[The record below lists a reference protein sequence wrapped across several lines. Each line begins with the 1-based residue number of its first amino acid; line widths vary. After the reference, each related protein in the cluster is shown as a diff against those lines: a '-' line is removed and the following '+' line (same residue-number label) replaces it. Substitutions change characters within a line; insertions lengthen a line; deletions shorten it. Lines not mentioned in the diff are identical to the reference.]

1 MKQLCLL
8 FAVAITLSAWAPLG
22 RIHFRGGDLKT
33 NLKLAEKEQK
43 LLFIDLTAHWCHS
56 CKLMEETTFRSPEI
70 VEMLNKNYI
79 AIKIDADRIDGK
91 LLAAQENVKVLP
103 ALIVMDA
110 QGNRVDMI
118 NHAPSTEKLQQMLK
132 SSLTTQTKQRSA
144 RRSSLRRG

>member
-1 MKQLCLL
+1 MLCAL
-8 FAVAITLSAWAPLG
+8 AITLLAWAPLS

-43 LLFIDLTAHWCHS
+43 LVFIDLTAHWCHS

-70 VEMLNKNYI
+70 VDLINKNYI
-79 AIKIDADRIDGK
+79 AVKVNADRIDGK

-118 NHAPSTEKLQQMLK
+118 NHAPSAEKLQEMLK
-132 SSLTTQTKQRSA
+132 SNLRTESKQRRSN
-144 RRSSLRRG
+144 RSSLPRG